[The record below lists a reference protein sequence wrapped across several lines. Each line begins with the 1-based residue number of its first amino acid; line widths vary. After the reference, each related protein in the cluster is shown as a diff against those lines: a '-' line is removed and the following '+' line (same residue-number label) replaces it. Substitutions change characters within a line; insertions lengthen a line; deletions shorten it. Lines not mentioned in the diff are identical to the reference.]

1 MDINLL
7 LKKHAELLDQGACK
21 SFEEDIEKE
30 DISLDDLTFISLKE
44 CFSKFSVI
52 VQIQLKAAVFEKHLT
67 PFSYIQ
73 DRINEYTR
81 IEKLYNQEKA
91 SKPSDQI
98 ISQK

>member
-1 MDINLL
+1 MDLNLL
-7 LKKHAELLDQGACK
+7 LEKHAELLHQGACK

-52 VQIQLKAAVFEKHLT
+52 VQIQLKAAVFEKYLAS
-67 PFSYIQ
+67 FSDIQ

-81 IEKLYNQEKA
+81 IEKLYSQEKV
-91 SKPSDQI
+91 SEPFD
-98 ISQK
+98 